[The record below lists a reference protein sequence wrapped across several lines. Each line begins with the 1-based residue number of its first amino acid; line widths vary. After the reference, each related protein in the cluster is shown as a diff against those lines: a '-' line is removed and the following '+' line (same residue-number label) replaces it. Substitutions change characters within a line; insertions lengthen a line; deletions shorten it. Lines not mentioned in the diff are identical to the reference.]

1 MRRREFIS
9 LVGGAV
15 AWPMMA
21 RSQQASKL
29 PSVGFLVPG
38 TPETHGQWFAELEH
52 RLRELGWQ
60 DGRTI
65 RLEYRWAAG
74 SSDRA
79 AEIAAEFV
87 HLNVDV
93 IATSA
98 TEPTM
103 AAKHA
108 TSSIPIVFAGVA
120 DAVGS
125 GIVADLARP
134 SGNVTGISVL
144 FTDLAGKRLELLR
157 EMLPALRRLAILT
170 NINNSGAMLEAREV
184 EAIAR
189 AVGLESITPEVRH
202 SDDIAVHSD
211 SLAIESTRF
220 TSLPTH

>member
-1 MRRREFIS
+1 
-9 LVGGAV
+9 V
-15 AWPMMA
+15 ADEA
-21 RSQQASKL
+21 RAQLASKL

-60 DGRTI
+60 DGSTI

-87 HLNVDV
+87 HLNVNV

-103 AAKHA
+103 AAN
-108 TSSIPIVFAGVA
+108 PIVFAGVA

-144 FTDLAGKRLELLR
+144 FTDLAGKRAWSSRVRCYRLCG
-157 EMLPALRRLAILT
+157 ALR
-170 NINNSGAMLEAREV
+170 
-184 EAIAR
+184 
-189 AVGLESITPEVRH
+189 
-202 SDDIAVHSD
+202 
-211 SLAIESTRF
+211 F
-220 TSLPTH
+220 